1 MLSVTSLT
9 PRAAQGLALG
19 GFEMGYASR
28 CAPPPLISMGNDTH
42 TSGTH
47 LDLRLDDGDGE
58 NQVAVV
64 HDGLAD
70 ARDGAG
76 DAVVGRALAFLDL
89 LGGLVHRAQHEV
101 AAGRPGPRRRA
112 VRNSSS
118 GMPATEAP
126 DQ

>member
-9 PRAAQGLALG
+9 MRAPRRK
-19 GFEMGYASR
+19 ASR
-28 CAPPPLISMGNDTH
+28 SAGS
-42 TSGTH
+42 SGIRKQVRPAAIDQH
-47 LDLRLDDGDGE
+47 GQRHAHVRHALDLRLDDGDGE

-101 AAGRPGPRRRA
+101 AAGRPEFLAG